1 MANQVDPRLAG
12 FRPAAETAGFDAG
25 LRSYMLSIYNY
36 MASGVLLTG
45 IIALLVSSNPALL
58 SVFFSETG
66 GGNGRAAQYGPTLL
80 GWIAMLSPLA
90 MVLVMNFGVN
100 KLSEGA
106 LKATFWAYCAL
117 MGVSLSTIFLAY
129 TGASIATTFF
139 VSAASFG
146 ALSLYGYTTKK
157 DLSAFGKFLFM
168 GLVGILIAS
177 IANMFL
183 KSSGLDLAVSILGVL
198 IFAGFTAYDTQRL
211 KELYYQVQGSDMAG
225 KTAVLGALTLYLD
238 FINLFLF
245 LLRFLGDRR

>member
-1 MANQVDPRLAG
+1 
-12 FRPAAETAGFDAG
+12 
-25 LRSYMLSIYNY
+25 
-36 MASGVLLTG
+36 
-45 IIALLVSSNPALL
+45 
-58 SVFFSETG
+58 
-66 GGNGRAAQYGPTLL
+66 
-80 GWIAMLSPLA
+80 
-90 MVLVMNFGVN
+90 
-100 KLSEGA
+100 
-106 LKATFWAYCAL
+106 
-117 MGVSLSTIFLAY
+117 VSLSTIFLAY

-177 IANMFL
+177 IANIFL

-245 LLRFLGDRR
+245 LLRFMGDRR

>member
-12 FRPAAETAGFDAG
+12 FKPAAETTGVDEG

-45 IIALLVSSNPALL
+45 IIALMVSSNTAVM
-58 SVFFSETG
+58 SVFFTEG
-66 GGNGRAAQYGPTLL
+66 ANGRFGPTML
-80 GWIAMLSPLA
+80 GWVAMLSPLA

-100 KLSEGA
+100 KLSETA
-106 LKATFWAYCAL
+106 LKGTFWAYCSL

-168 GLVGILIAS
+168 GLVGIIIAS

-211 KELYYQVQGSDMAG
+211 KELYYQVQGSEMAG

-245 LLRFLGDRR
+245 LLRFMGDRR

>member
-45 IIALLVSSNPALL
+45 IIALLVSSNPALM
-58 SVFFSETG
+58 SVFFSASA
-66 GGNGRAAQYGPTLL
+66 NGSFGPTIL

>member
-12 FRPAAETAGFDAG
+12 FRPAAETAGVDEG

-45 IIALLVSSNPALL
+45 IIALLVSSNAALM
-58 SVFFSETG
+58 SVFFTEG
-66 GGNGRAAQYGPTLL
+66 ANGRFGPTML
-80 GWIAMLSPLA
+80 GWVAMLSPLA

-100 KLSEGA
+100 KLSETA
-106 LKATFWAYCAL
+106 LKGTFWAYCAL

-168 GLVGILIAS
+168 GLVGIIIAS

-198 IFAGFTAYDTQRL
+198 IFAGFTAYDTQRR

-225 KTAVLGALTLYLD
+225 KSAVLGALTLYLD

-245 LLRFLGDRR
+245 LLRFMGDRR